1 MEGIAIWDAVR
12 DSQYIIP
19 RKCCIAVAV
28 CVCVRRH
35 HSYCM
40 YESIKW
46 RGSNRTT
53 YILTKK
59 TLPAHFTIQ
68 ASGRVMPMMAR
79 NDNVDGKW
87 YFTSMAWL
95 LPNAVSLA
103 YLVRLSCFCGVFT
116 LHLLRLCCR

>member
-12 DSQYIIP
+12 DSQYNTAKMLY
-19 RKCCIAVAV
+19 RCCCV
-28 CVCVRRH
+28 CVCASPSFLLHVREHKMARQQSDH
-35 HSYCM
+35 LY
-40 YESIKW
+40 
-46 RGSNRTT
+46 
-53 YILTKK
+53 LDQK

-95 LPNAVSLA
+95 WPNAVSLA
-103 YLVRLSCFCGVFT
+103 YLVRLSCFCGVFS